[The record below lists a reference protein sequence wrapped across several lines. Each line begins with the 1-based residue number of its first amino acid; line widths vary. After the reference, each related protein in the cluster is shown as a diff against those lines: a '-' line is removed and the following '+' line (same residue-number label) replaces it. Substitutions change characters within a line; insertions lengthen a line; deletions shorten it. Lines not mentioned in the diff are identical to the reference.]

1 LAFLWA
7 LGFSLVVRRRREMVR
22 HNNVVPNGHFHK
34 DWQRRVKTW
43 FNQPMRKKR
52 RRLARQKK
60 AARLAP
66 RPAKGPLRPVVHCP
80 TVKYNTRVR
89 LGRGFTLEELKQAKI
104 NPRFARTIGISVD
117 PRRKNR
123 SVESLETNVQRL
135 KEYMSRLVLFP
146 RRHGK
151 PKSGDSDPSELAM
164 AKQVVGEV
172 LPITRAT
179 RSDTVERRAVTEE
192 ERSKSAYQ
200 TLRNA
205 RKQAKTVGKQ
215 KKSEEEQTSQ

>member
-1 LAFLWA
+1 
-7 LGFSLVVRRRREMVR
+7 MVR

-66 RPAKGPLRPVVHCP
+66 RPAKGPLRPIVHCP
-80 TVKYNTRVR
+80 TVKYNMRER
-89 LGRGFTLEELKQAKI
+89 LGRGFTLEELKEAKI
-104 NPRFARTIGISVD
+104 NPRLAPTIGISVD
-117 PRRKNR
+117 RRRKNR
-123 SVESLETNVQRL
+123 SVESLQTNVQRL
-135 KEYMSRLVLFP
+135 KEYMSRLILFP
-146 RRHGK
+146 RKHGK

-164 AKQVVGEV
+164 AKQVMGDV
-172 LPITRAT
+172 LPIQSTTAL
-179 RSDTVERRAVTEE
+179 SSVEIRAVTEE

-200 TLRNA
+200 TLRAA
-205 RKQAKTVGKQ
+205 RKQAKEVGKQ
-215 KKSEEEQTSQ
+215 KKKEQEEAEEISKE

>member
-1 LAFLWA
+1 
-7 LGFSLVVRRRREMVR
+7 M
-22 HNNVVPNGHFHK
+22 
-34 DWQRRVKTW
+34 
-43 FNQPMRKKR
+43 
-52 RRLARQKK
+52 
-60 AARLAP
+60 AP

>member
-1 LAFLWA
+1 
-7 LGFSLVVRRRREMVR
+7 MVR

-66 RPAKGPLRPVVHCP
+66 RPAKGPLRPIVHCP
-80 TVKYNTRVR
+80 TVKYNMRER
-89 LGRGFTLEELKQAKI
+89 LGRGFTLEELKEAKI
-104 NPRFARTIGISVD
+104 NPRLAPTIGISVD
-117 PRRKNR
+117 RRRKNR
-123 SVESLETNVQRL
+123 SVESLQTNVQRL
-135 KEYMSRLVLFP
+135 KEYMSRLILFP
-146 RRHGK
+146 RKHGK

-164 AKQVVGEV
+164 AKQVMGDV
-172 LPITRAT
+172 LPIQSTT
-179 RSDTVERRAVTEE
+179 TLSSVEIRAVTEE

-200 TLRNA
+200 TLRAA
-205 RKQAKTVGKQ
+205 RKQAKEVGKQ
-215 KKSEEEQTSQ
+215 KKKEQEEAEEISKE

>member
-1 LAFLWA
+1 
-7 LGFSLVVRRRREMVR
+7 MVR

-66 RPAKGPLRPVVHCP
+66 RPAKGPLRPIVHCP
-80 TVKYNTRVR
+80 TVKYNMN
-89 LGRGFTLEELKQAKI
+89 I
-104 NPRFARTIGISVD
+104 NPQFARTIGISVD
-117 PRRKNR
+117 RRRKNR
-123 SVESLETNVQRL
+123 SVESLQTNVQRL
-135 KEYMSRLVLFP
+135 KEYLSRLILFP

-164 AKQVVGEV
+164 AKQVFGDV
-172 LPITRAT
+172 LPIQSTTSTSVETRT
-179 RSDTVERRAVTEE
+179 VTEE

-200 TLRNA
+200 TLRVA
-205 RKQAKTVGKQ
+205 RKQAKNIGKQ
-215 KKSEEEQTSQ
+215 KKKEKEQAEETSKE

>member
-1 LAFLWA
+1 
-7 LGFSLVVRRRREMVR
+7 MVR

-66 RPAKGPLRPVVHCP
+66 RPAKGPLRPIVHCP
-80 TVKYNTRVR
+80 TVKYNMNVR
-89 LGRGFTLEELKQAKI
+89 LGRGFTLEELKEAKI
-104 NPRFARTIGISVD
+104 NPQFARTIGISVD
-117 PRRKNR
+117 RRRKNR
-123 SVESLETNVQRL
+123 SVESLQTNVQRL
-135 KEYMSRLVLFP
+135 KEYLSRLILFP

-164 AKQVVGEV
+164 AKQVFGDV
-172 LPITRAT
+172 LPIQSTTSTSVETRT
-179 RSDTVERRAVTEE
+179 VTEE

-200 TLRNA
+200 TLRVA
-205 RKQAKTVGKQ
+205 RKQAKNIGKQ
-215 KKSEEEQTSQ
+215 KKKEKEQAEETSKE